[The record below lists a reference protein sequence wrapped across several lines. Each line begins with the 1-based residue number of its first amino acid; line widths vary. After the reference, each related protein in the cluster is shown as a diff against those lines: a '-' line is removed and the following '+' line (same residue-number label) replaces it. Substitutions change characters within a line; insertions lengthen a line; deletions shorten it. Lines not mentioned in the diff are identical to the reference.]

1 MPKLI
6 RVTTVPMALRYL
18 LPGQMKYMKE
28 QGFEVIMVSADGK
41 ERGAVIANEEC
52 EHHIIPMTRKI
63 TPFAD
68 LKSWWKMYRYFKK
81 EKPDIV
87 HSHTP
92 KAGLIAMTAARMA
105 GVKIRIHTVAGL
117 RFMTSTGVTRKI
129 LVKMEKLTAG
139 SATNV
144 WPNSQSLLR
153 YIKANKLAKEK
164 KLQVI
169 GYGSSNGINLTRYS
183 AQALLPA
190 KIEETKQL
198 IKYDPSLVYLLCVGR
213 IVKDKGIDELLTA
226 FDNIYKERK
235 ELRLVLLGTFEDE
248 LDPVS
253 DTARKILKEHPG
265 IIHISWSDH
274 VEYFMHLATLLV
286 HPSYREGFPNVLLQ
300 SGALNCPVVCSRIEG
315 NIDIVDDQQTGLICE
330 VRNAASLEEKLRF
343 ALANPVKMKEFAASL
358 RQKIEQQFDQRFV
371 HESLKNK
378 YLELINERQSPQ

>member
-18 LPGQMKYMKE
+18 LPGQMKYMKQ
-28 QGFEVIMVSADGK
+28 QGFDVIMVSADGK
-41 ERGAVIANEEC
+41 ERQAVIDNEGC

-117 RFMTSTGVTRKI
+117 RFMTSTGTTRKI

-139 SATNV
+139 AATHV
-144 WPNSQSLLR
+144 WPNSQSLLN
-153 YIKANKLAKEK
+153 YIKTNKLAKEK

-169 GYGSSNGINLTRYS
+169 GYGSSNGINLARFSPT
-183 AQALLPA
+183 ALQPA
-190 KIEETKQL
+190 KVEETKQL
-198 IKYDPSLVYLLCVGR
+198 IKYDKSFVYLLCVGR
-213 IVKDKGIDELLTA
+213 IVKDKGIDELLAA
-226 FDNIYKERK
+226 FENIYKERND
-235 ELRLVLLGTFEDE
+235 LRLVLLGSFEDE
-248 LDPVS
+248 LDPIS
-253 DTARKILKEHPG
+253 DNARKILKEHPG

-274 VEYFMHLATLLV
+274 VEYFMHLANMLV

-300 SGALNCPVVCSRIEG
+300 SGALNCPIVCSRIEG
-315 NIDIVDDQQTGLICE
+315 NVDIVDDGQTGLICE
-330 VRNAASLEEKLRF
+330 VKDAASLEARLRF
-343 ALANPVKMKEFAASL
+343 AIGNPLLMGEYAAAL
-358 RQKIEQQFDQRFV
+358 RNKIEQQFDQRFV

-378 YLELINERQSPQ
+378 YLELIKGVKV